1 MPRPKKSTLTNSM
14 VNKEM
19 VELQNKNELID
30 LEQFY
35 VNGKLEN
42 VEQLVE
48 MKKKELVEKIQEYDR
63 LMTIEITNDVGEVI
77 STKRK
82 QTNPYLIS
90 TYFFKTINPL
100 TSLEPE
106 YSAEKL
112 AIVWDLY
119 MYLIEQVNI
128 EIGFMQPTIS
138 HFCKFAGISVNTF
151 KNYKTRGT
159 KEMQI
164 LANKISDETFNGNVL
179 LAQNR
184 QLSDRST
191 ALRVKVENE
200 VQEKPQVRVNVNV
213 NEDIDLDQIAS
224 RLHELSNFKNNRK
237 QITNEPIE
245 GDFYE

>member
-1 MPRPKKSTLTNSM
+1 MRRKYINSYD
-14 VNKEM
+14 
-19 VELQNKNELID
+19 LI
-30 LEQFY
+30 
-35 VNGKLEN
+35 
-42 VEQLVE
+42 
-48 MKKKELVEKIQEYDR
+48 
-63 LMTIEITNDVGEVI
+63 
-77 STKRK
+77 
-82 QTNPYLIS
+82 
-90 TYFFKTINPL
+90 
-100 TSLEPE
+100 
-106 YSAEKL
+106 
-112 AIVWDLY
+112 
-119 MYLIEQVNI
+119 VNI
-128 EIGFMQPTIS
+128 LKIRGDKGVKQEDFVKIIDKIRKVHSET
-138 HFCKFAGISVNTF
+138 NTF
-151 KNYKTRGT
+151 KNYKTRRT